1 MKGPLPTGGIY
12 DIGQSLGLAR
22 KGGTLSMKHAAGS
35 LQFAHLRADRQLY
48 ESDLPPLPLINSM
61 TELIVTMP
69 RLAENIDRCI
79 LSEG

>member
-1 MKGPLPTGGIY
+1 
-12 DIGQSLGLAR
+12 
-22 KGGTLSMKHAAGS
+22 MKHAAGS

-79 LSEG
+79 LQRMR